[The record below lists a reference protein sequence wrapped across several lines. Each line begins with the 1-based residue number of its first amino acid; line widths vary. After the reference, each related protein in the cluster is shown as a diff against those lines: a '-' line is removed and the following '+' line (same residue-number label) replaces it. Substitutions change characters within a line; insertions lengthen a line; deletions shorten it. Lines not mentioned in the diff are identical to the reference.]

1 MMHSYHERISVCAS
15 NGPRGPPT
23 RHRVLAGPG
32 TLKGKRSS
40 LNSHTTLSF
49 FLPTNGGNQT
59 QPHFTLAVML
69 LPASACPSTGKWP
82 PSTRGYKILTH
93 RAQVLQG
100 FLKAATKKNPEYRLQ
115 YRICAGARHLFS
127 FLHALH
133 GPHERSLKDFI
144 SRSRCTHKK

>member
-69 LPASACPSTGKWP
+69 LPASACPSTGNGP
-82 PSTRGYKILTH
+82 PPRG
-93 RAQVLQG
+93 
-100 FLKAATKKNPEYRLQ
+100 ATKFSLTARRSCKVSSKLLQ
-115 YRICAGARHLFS
+115 QKFRSTDYNTGYVLEHVTCFRFS
-127 FLHALH
+127 TPCMDHMSAA
-133 GPHERSLKDFI
+133 
-144 SRSRCTHKK
+144 